1 MASSTMV
8 VSLRSRHVRKSV
20 RDTAVV
26 EWSWCFLIARSARVL
41 MTTEEI
47 LRETPGGWYERAIFD
62 CPESSVPM
70 GHLARLL
77 GLLFSTAGFLPS
89 YALL

>member
-20 RDTAVV
+20 MDTVVV

-41 MTTEEI
+41 RTTEDV
-47 LRETPGGWYERAIFD
+47 LREMPGG
-62 CPESSVPM
+62 
-70 GHLARLL
+70 
-77 GLLFSTAGFLPS
+77 
-89 YALL
+89 